1 MPTLFDHLNLAAPG
15 LAAVQ
20 AAVARAD
27 LPAAGELLL
36 AHYLAHRPARCLDF
50 WDPQG
55 PEDYA
60 PMPWGAASTPE
71 QLWKNLPADVAAGR
85 LYASGQT
92 FDFSRDEAIDW
103 TSGIYWAGGQYK
115 PIDQARAMLRR
126 MYWLRAMDLAYL
138 RGDAAEQER
147 VARQFGRLL
156 ESWMAFNR
164 WTRDE
169 FAVTN
174 AIRLA
179 DAIAQSGLIRSWYT
193 FLPSPHLTADFKL
206 RLLETIIT
214 QTADV
219 LDRAVWHPWIWGLSE
234 AGGLGYAGILLPE
247 CQAAP
252 AWRQRCFEFANR
264 FFQTELRPDGTLK
277 RFHFCPHYTGG
288 TAAWPLAFY
297 PQIAK
302 LGYTD
307 MLEPGA
313 RAGVER
319 LVDWLATVQKPDN
332 TVGQFNGS
340 DLQGFGR
347 WLARGAALYDRPDWL
362 AIATAG
368 AAGRLPADTSRILP
382 EAGAFILR
390 DGFTRDAMV
399 ACLHNG
405 DYHNIER
412 PSLALDLYALGRT
425 LVTAPGRYGYYQPE
439 WLPYFANA
447 GYNTLMVDGST
458 PQIWGEHSLRPGEG
472 LRDVSWRLTPEV
484 DWAWGSHPTG
494 FDAAPDVR
502 WQRGLLFAKGE
513 YWLVIDRILGPG
525 EHDFSLR
532 WLLTPSATVVEPD
545 GRSVH
550 TRNPD
555 ANVRLIP
562 AVPPAARLTVWSGHR
577 DPLRGWFSPE
587 NGRMIPAPQL
597 EYTWRGALPA
607 LTAMLIVPYRD
618 ARPDHALTLTSTPDG
633 CHEVTVRLGDREDRL
648 QLDLRAAGS
657 ARLVRTQPGKEVR
670 RLDLTPG
677 P

>member
-1 MPTLFDHLNLAAPG
+1 MCAPRV
-15 LAAVQ
+15 L
-20 AAVARAD
+20 
-27 LPAAGELLL
+27 
-36 AHYLAHRPARCLDF
+36 
-50 WDPQG
+50 
-55 PEDYA
+55 
-60 PMPWGAASTPE
+60 T
-71 QLWKNLPADVAAGR
+71 
-85 LYASGQT
+85 T
-92 FDFSRDEAIDW
+92 
-103 TSGIYWAGGQYK
+103 
-115 PIDQARAMLRR
+115 LRR
-126 MYWLRAMDLAYL
+126 
-138 RGDAAEQER
+138 AEYAEL
-147 VARQFGRLL
+147 VGLFLL
-156 ESWMAFNR
+156 
-164 WTRDE
+164 
-169 FAVTN
+169 
-174 AIRLA
+174 
-179 DAIAQSGLIRSWYT
+179 Q
-193 FLPSPHLTADFKL
+193 
-206 RLLETIIT
+206 
-214 QTADV
+214 
-219 LDRAVWHPWIWGLSE
+219 
-234 AGGLGYAGILLPE
+234 
-247 CQAAP
+247 
-252 AWRQRCFEFANR
+252 
-264 FFQTELRPDGTLK
+264 
-277 RFHFCPHYTGG
+277 
-288 TAAWPLAFY
+288 
-297 PQIAK
+297 
-302 LGYTD
+302 
-307 MLEPGA
+307 
-313 RAGVER
+313 
-319 LVDWLATVQKPDN
+319 
-332 TVGQFNGS
+332 
-340 DLQGFGR
+340 
-347 WLARGAALYDRPDWL
+347 GAALGMWFVPLSSVLAAHGLSHLRPYAFATSGVAAFVSPLLFGAVADRHASPVKVLRWL

-399 ACLHNG
+399 ACLHTG

-670 RLDLTPG
+670 HLDLTPG